1 MKAKRGSSA
10 IPHAHLSTMAL
21 LHKQYETQLRQ
32 YAFRARTL
40 GEWRT
45 WRDALRSQLLECLG
59 GLPLVRYELNVQV
72 VEVVE
77 EKNYRR
83 EKVFFYSEPSAAV
96 PCYVL
101 TPKKVKPPYRPVIAL
116 HGHGS
121 GGARL
126 LLGKPRGKAEHAQL
140 KKYNYDYAQQLA
152 EQGFMVFVPVQRALG
167 ERVEKDKAYR
177 TLAGLNEKS
186 CEMVTNVS
194 LLFGRT
200 LMGMRVWDVKRTIDY
215 IHTRPEPMVEGIGVV
230 GLSGGGSTA
239 LYAAALDERLDPIVI
254 DGAFCSYRS
263 SIMSIPH
270 CPDNY
275 VPGILRYAEI
285 ADVAGLIAPRAL
297 LIEHGT
303 RDPIFPIEGT
313 REAFQDLGRIYAF
326 LESSDRVCADFFP
339 GAHRFGGRK
348 AFDWLERWLK

>member
-1 MKAKRGSSA
+1 MKSKRGSSA

-21 LHKQYETQLRQ
+21 LQKQYETQLRQ
-32 YAFRARTL
+32 LAFRARTL

-45 WRDALRSQLLECLG
+45 WRDALRLRLSESLG
-59 GLPLVRYELNVQV
+59 GFPMVRYELNVQV
-72 VEVVE
+72 AEVVE

-83 EKVFFYSEPSAAV
+83 EKIFFYSEPSAAV

-101 TPKKVKPPYRPVIAL
+101 IPKKVSPPYRPVIVL

-126 LLGKPRGKAEHAQL
+126 LLGKPRGKTERAQL
-140 KKYNYDYAQQLA
+140 KAYNYNYAQQLA
-152 EQGFMVFVPVQRALG
+152 EQGYMVFLPVQRALG
-167 ERVEKDKAYR
+167 ERVEKDKPFR
-177 TLAGLNEKS
+177 TQTGANEKS
-186 CEMVTNVS
+186 CEMITNVS

-200 LMGMRVWDVKRTIDY
+200 LLGMRVWDVKRTIDY
-215 IHTRPEPMVEGIGVV
+215 IHTRPEPMVEGIGCV
-230 GLSGGGSTA
+230 GFSGGGTTA
-239 LYAAALDERLDPIVI
+239 LYAAALDERLDPVVI

-263 SIMSIPH
+263 SIMSVPH
-270 CPDNY
+270 CSDNY

-303 RDPIFPIEGT
+303 RDPIFPIEGV
-313 REAFQDLGRIYAF
+313 REAYQDLGRTYAL
-326 LESSDRVCADFFP
+326 LESSDRLCADFFP
-339 GAHRFGGRK
+339 GAHRFSGRK
-348 AFDWLERWLK
+348 AFDWLDHWLK